1 MEITSEEQEPSNH
14 APLIVVEDV
23 ANLQLQ
29 LAEAREELTSKDL
42 LLTARNQEVRAKDRI
57 IEVQC
62 LTMELF

>member
-1 MEITSEEQEPSNH
+1 M
-14 APLIVVEDV
+14 EDV